1 MHGLALWEYCRQN
14 PEMNTIFKEIMAS
27 DSSLMSLIVKDYK
40 PIFEG
45 LDSLIDVG
53 GGTRTMARIISKA
66 FPPMKCTVLDLPH
79 VVANLPNGENLK
91 YVSGDMFQSIVSANV
106 ILMNVCN
113 IIFLL

>member
-1 MHGLALWEYCRQN
+1 
-14 PEMNTIFKEIMAS
+14 MNTIFKEIMAS

-79 VVANLPNGENLK
+79 VVANLPNGENLML
-91 YVSGDMFQSIVSANV
+91 VGDMFQSIPSADA
-106 ILMNVCN
+106 ILMKVCN
-113 IIFLL
+113 IVFLL